1 MTSASVKDVGALLNF
16 TGSRNIPT
24 SGIRTGGTDSFG
36 DVMSKASGGGK
47 NSNGS
52 GKVEAP
58 KGKNLK
64 DTKVE
69 KSAPKR
75 ESLKTKS
82 SGESADVQKATRAD
96 GQQAVEEA
104 GRQLAKETAQQLDV
118 SVEEVETAME
128 QLGLSYASL
137 LNAENLTKLV
147 LALSGED
154 STLALLTNESLYGT
168 VQNLLDSL
176 NVLKTELMEQLS
188 LTPEELSD
196 VIETVE
202 AREKS
207 EQGVNEQ
214 DPNLMEASKEEKE
227 PAKITISVEQ
237 STETVKLATDE
248 KGNVVQV
255 EGTISKETDKAAE
268 TQPEGQ
274 GRRQGHGNEEG
285 SSKGGF
291 QTGNPLLDTLLQDRM
306 SAAEAPFESSASFMT
321 PESQDI
327 MNQILDYMK
336 IQLKPDM
343 NQLEMQLH
351 PESLGTLHIQITS
364 KGNEVTAQ
372 FHVQNEAVKAAIEG
386 QIVELKEALRE
397 QGIKVEAV
405 EVNVQSNAFESALW
419 QGQGRDEN
427 AYEDGERK
435 SSSRRS
441 INLNAL
447 EEDFEEEATE
457 EDKLA
462 AEMMKV
468 NGGTVDY
475 TA

>member
-1 MTSASVKDVGALLNF
+1 MTSVPVKDVGSLLNF
-16 TGSRNIPT
+16 TGNIKVPA
-24 SGIRTGGTDSFG
+24 SGIRTGDTQSFG

-47 NSNGS
+47 NAGGS
-52 GKVEAP
+52 EKAAPP
-58 KGKNLK
+58 KGTDRK

-69 KSAPKR
+69 KSDSR
-75 ESLKTKS
+75 RQNLKTKS
-82 SGESADVQKATRAD
+82 SNGSADVSKATEAER
-96 GQQAVEEA
+96 QQAVDQA
-104 GRQLAKETAQQLDV
+104 GRQLAEETAKELDV

-137 LNAENLTKLV
+137 LDAENLTKLV
-147 LALSGED
+147 LTLSGED
-154 STLALLTNESLYGT
+154 SALALLTNEDLYGT

-176 NVLKTELMEQLS
+176 NTLKTDLMEQLS

-196 VIETVE
+196 VVE
-202 AREKS
+202 AVKTQEMS
-207 EQGVNEQ
+207 EQGMTVQN
-214 DPNLMEASKEEKE
+214 PGLMETSKEEKE
-227 PAKITISVEQ
+227 PARIIISVEQ
-237 STETVKLATDE
+237 STETVKLTTDE

-255 EGTISKETDKAAE
+255 EGTVSKEAE
-268 TQPEGQ
+268 QEDGQ
-274 GRRQGHGNEEG
+274 GRRQGQSSEDG

-291 QTGNPLLDTLLQDRM
+291 QTGNPLLDTLLQDRTP
-306 SAAEAPFESSASFMT
+306 AAEASFEPTASFVT

-336 IQLKPDM
+336 IQLKPEM
-343 NQLEMQLH
+343 NHLEMQLH
-351 PESLGTLHIQITS
+351 PENLGTLHIQITS
-364 KGNEVTAQ
+364 RGNEVTAQ
-372 FHVQNEAVKAAIEG
+372 FHVQSEAVRAAIEG
-386 QIVELKEALRE
+386 QIVELKEALKE

-419 QGQGRDEN
+419 QGQGRDES
-427 AYEDGERK
+427 AYEDSAKK

-447 EEDFEEEATE
+447 DEDFEEEATE

-462 AEMMKV
+462 AEMMRV

>member
-1 MTSASVKDVGALLNF
+1 MTSVPVKGVGDLLNF

-24 SGIRTGGTDSFG
+24 SDIRTGSTDSFS
-36 DVMSKASGGGK
+36 DVMSKASSGGK
-47 NSNGS
+47 NSNGFE
-52 GKVEAP
+52 KVKTP
-58 KGKNLK
+58 K
-64 DTKVE
+64 DTRLE

-75 ESLKTKS
+75 QNLKTKS
-82 SGESADVQKATRAD
+82 SDRSANVQKATGAD
-96 GQQAVEEA
+96 GQKAVEEA
-104 GRQLAKETAQQLDV
+104 GRQLAKETAEQLDV
-118 SVEEVETAME
+118 SVEEVENAME

-137 LNAENLTKLV
+137 LDAENLTKLV

-176 NVLKTELMEQLS
+176 NALKTDLMEQLS
-188 LTPEELSD
+188 LTSEELSD
-196 VIETVE
+196 VME
-202 AREKS
+202 AVKAQEMS
-207 EQGVNEQ
+207 EQGVTEQ
-214 DPNLMEASKEEKE
+214 NPDLMEASKEEKE
-227 PAKITISVEQ
+227 PARITISVEQ
-237 STETVKLATDE
+237 STETVKLTTDE

-255 EGTISKETDKAAE
+255 EGTISKEADKAAGA
-268 TQPEGQ
+268 QAEGQ
-274 GRRQGHGNEEG
+274 GRRQGNG
-285 SSKGGF
+285 SEDGSAKGGF
-291 QTGNPLLDTLLQDRM
+291 QTGNPLLDTLLQDRT
-306 SAAEAPFESSASFMT
+306 SAAEAPFESTASFMT

-386 QIVELKEALRE
+386 QLVELKEALKE

-419 QGQGRDEN
+419 QGQGRDES
-427 AYEDGERK
+427 AYEDSGRK

-441 INLNAL
+441 LNLNAL

-468 NGGTVDY
+468 NGGTVDF